1 MFQQKKNELDSGKFV
16 VGGDVNVV
24 QEGSF
29 PASQG

>member
-1 MFQQKKNELDSGKFV
+1 MFQWKKNVLDSEELD